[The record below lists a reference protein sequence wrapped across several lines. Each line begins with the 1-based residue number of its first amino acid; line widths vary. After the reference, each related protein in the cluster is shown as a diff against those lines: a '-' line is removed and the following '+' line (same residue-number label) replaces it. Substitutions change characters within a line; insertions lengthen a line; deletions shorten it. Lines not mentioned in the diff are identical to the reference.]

1 MHDLVIRNGRL
12 IDPACA
18 LDAKRD
24 VAFRGGLVAAV
35 APSLDGEPA
44 GAALDATGL
53 IVAPGMIDLHVHVYD
68 GVSHYGIPPDPTCLA
83 RGVTTA
89 VDAGSAGAE
98 TFAGFRKYV
107 IEASATRLFA
117 LLNVSRIGLVT
128 GAELD
133 PPVGE
138 LDDLRHLSVP
148 AALRCIEA
156 NRDAILGIKVRLS
169 DNLAAN
175 GQNELEAL
183 LRARAAADA
192 AGLPVMV
199 HTPASSLGLPRI
211 LAEMRRGDILT
222 HCYHAHASG
231 ILDTGGQ
238 VLPEVRRAVAEG
250 VLLDVG
256 HGRGSFSYEIARTA
270 LAQGL
275 LPDTISSD
283 LHRYNVNGP
292 VFDLATTVSKF
303 LHLGLDLMPAL
314 QRVTSTPAAVL
325 KRGETLGTLT
335 VGAAGDA
342 VVLRLR
348 EGARPLADTVGRVEA
363 LNRWLEPVY
372 VVKAGRVV
380 GRYGELARNQ
390 EAVHG
395 KASPSAAPWPD
406 RS

>member
-1 MHDLVIRNGRL
+1 MYDLVIRNGRL
-12 IDPACA
+12 IDPAQN
-18 LDAKRD
+18 LDEQRD
-24 VAFRGGLVAAV
+24 VAFHAGRVAASPV
-35 APSLDGEPA
+35 PA
-44 GAALDATGL
+44 GEAATEVIDATGL
-53 IVAPGMIDLHVHVYD
+53 ILSPGLIDLHVHVFD
-68 GVSHYGIPPDPTCLA
+68 GVSHYGISPDPTCLA

-89 VDAGSAGAE
+89 LDAGSAGAE

-156 NRDAILGIKVRLS
+156 NRDVILGVKVRLS
-169 DNLAAN
+169 ANLAAN
-175 GQNELEAL
+175 GRNELEAL
-183 LRARAAADA
+183 KRARAAADA
-192 AGLPVMV
+192 SGLPVMV

-222 HCYHAHASG
+222 HCFHAHASG
-231 ILDTGGQ
+231 ILGADGR
-238 VLPEVRRAVAEG
+238 VLPEVRRASEQG

-256 HGRGSFSYEIARTA
+256 HGRGSFSYELARSA
-270 LAQGL
+270 LAQGV

-283 LHRYNVNGP
+283 LHRYNLNGP

-303 LHLGLDLMPAL
+303 LHLGLAL
-314 QRVTSTPAAVL
+314 PEALRRGTSTPATAL
-325 KRGETLGTLT
+325 KMEKELGTLA

-348 EGARPLADTVGRVEA
+348 EGERPLADTVGRVETIR
-363 LNRWLEPVY
+363 RWLEPVY

-380 GRYGELARNQ
+380 ARYDQPAQG
-390 EAVHG
+390 
-395 KASPSAAPWPD
+395 
-406 RS
+406 